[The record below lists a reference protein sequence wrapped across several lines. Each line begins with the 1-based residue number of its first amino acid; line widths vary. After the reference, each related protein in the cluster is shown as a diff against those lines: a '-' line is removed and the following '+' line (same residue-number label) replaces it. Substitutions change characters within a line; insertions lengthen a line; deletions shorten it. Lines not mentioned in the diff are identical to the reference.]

1 MFKQFNLQGK
11 IYKISLKVH
20 SDSNAM
26 ARGHLSPGV
35 IKDYE
40 QLSTELH

>member
-11 IYKISLKVH
+11 MYKISLKVH

-26 ARGHLSPGV
+26 AWGASQPGC
-35 IKDYE
+35 
-40 QLSTELH
+40 H